1 MARTL
6 AELKEALVMEYDEY
20 TLLEILDISSE
31 ELVEAFEEKIQN
43 KFDKLVEDL
52 DGE

>member
-1 MARTL
+1 
-6 AELKEALVMEYDEY
+6 MEYDEY